1 MDIKWDDLGLVLG
14 VGLLA
19 GAGVVALFALGIA
32 WVATGAR
39 IAGGLCFAVCA
50 AAVGYGVYILV
61 PALH

>member
-19 GAGVVALFALGIA
+19 GAGVVALFALGVT

-39 IAGGLCFAVCA
+39 AAGMLCFAVCA

-61 PALH
+61 PAFH